1 MDKIYNSACNLI
13 FFCLLTIS
21 TGCTSIKTSQ
31 LFRATDGKF
40 AAGFPKQAIKGVP
53 CKFKVQSGIRGIITE
68 TLLIDTRTG
77 DAIVPGKR
85 IFSLST
91 EDIHS
96 DQVFLVHI
104 PRPFA
109 GTLDLSGDPDKRK
122 GYHFNREGYLVS
134 LGATIDDKTIQD
146 ITQVVSSGL
155 FSKPENAK
163 KTAIVPEAE
172 GGIDEVTRVIATRE
186 FSYSNPN
193 WHVDFNDW
201 INQFETCNDQCVADC
216 PRDPS
221 EHAIAAP
228 VVTRKVR

>member
-13 FFCLLTIS
+13 FFFLLTIS

-31 LFRATDGKF
+31 LFRGTDGKF
-40 AAGFPKQAIKGVP
+40 ATGLPKQAIKGVP

-68 TLLIDTRTG
+68 TVIIDKDSG
-77 DAIVPGKR
+77 DAIGPGKR

-96 DQVFLVHI
+96 DQVFVVHI

-109 GTLDLSGDPDKRK
+109 GTLDLTGEPGNGK
-122 GYHFNREGYLVS
+122 GYHFNRDGYLVS
-134 LGATIDDKTIQD
+134 LGAMIDDKTIQD
-146 ITQVVSSGL
+146 ITGVVDSGF
-155 FSKPENAK
+155 FSKPASTE
-163 KTAIVPEAE
+163 KTSFE
-172 GGIDEVTRVIATRE
+172 GKAGDNIEMVQRVIATRE
-186 FSYSNPN
+186 FSYSDPN

-201 INQFETCNDQCVADC
+201 INQFETCNDQCVTDC
-216 PRDPS
+216 PRDPP

-228 VVTRKVR
+228 VVSRKVR